1 MIVDVRKLSN
11 GAGASRP
18 VYQHV
23 HFCVRAFHLLIFH
36 PGYSLFIF
44 FVVYLQMMDVILYFK
59 IRSRPPLDYNSLT
72 AAINQTTLQSVTEH
86 MRRRSSETHIFDP
99 LPIKKIMVASVVSLS
114 AIDAS

>member
-23 HFCVRAFHLLIFH
+23 HFCVRAFHLLILH
-36 PGYSLFIF
+36 PGYSVFIF
-44 FVVYLQMMDVILYFK
+44 FVVYLQMMDILLYFK
-59 IRSRPPLDYNSLT
+59 IRSRAPLDFNDLT
-72 AAINQTTLQSVTEH
+72 TAINQSTLQSITEH
-86 MRRRSSETHIFDP
+86 TRGISPESHIFDP

-114 AIDAS
+114 TIDAS